1 MHCDDSRA
9 HSRPD
14 PAQGGTAA
22 RLVQL
27 CAEQIRAAVDE
38 ASSEI
43 ESLSLAVLDTARHAD
58 RLAGRVRPS
67 GAGLAGEKGAGD
79 ESQPLREAA
88 LNASSKLQFAD
99 RMSQRL
105 ANTASNLAALA
116 QLMQTT
122 ERPISDEDWS
132 TFLDAARA
140 RFTMEHERRMFD
152 AVFETAGPA
161 PPASD
166 LDDRR

>member
-1 MHCDDSRA
+1 MHRDDSRA
-9 HSRPD
+9 YSPPD
-14 PAQGGTAA
+14 PDQDGTAA

-58 RLAGRVRPS
+58 RLAGRDSP
-67 GAGLAGEKGAGD
+67 AGREPAGGKDAAD
-79 ESQPLREAA
+79 ASQPLKEAA
-88 LNASSKLQFAD
+88 LNASSRLQFAD

-105 ANTASNLAALA
+105 SNTASNLTALA

-122 ERPISDEDWS
+122 DRPISDEDWS

>member
-1 MHCDDSRA
+1 MHRDDSSA

-14 PAQGGTAA
+14 PDQDGTAA

-27 CAEQIRAAVDE
+27 CAEQIRAAVAE

-58 RLAGRVRPS
+58 QLAGRGRSV
-67 GAGLAGEKGAGD
+67 GDGLASEKGAED
-79 ESQPLREAA
+79 ESQPLKEAA
-88 LNASSKLQFAD
+88 LNASSRLQFAD

-105 ANTASNLAALA
+105 SNTASNLTALA

-122 ERPISDEDWS
+122 DRPISEDDWS
-132 TFLDAARA
+132 TFLGAARA

-152 AVFETAGPA
+152 AVFETTGST
-161 PPASD
+161 PPVN
-166 LDDRR
+166 DDHKR

>member
-1 MHCDDSRA
+1 MHRDDSSAPGR
-9 HSRPD
+9 SDPD
-14 PAQGGTAA
+14 QDGTAA

-58 RLAGRVRPS
+58 RLAGRGRS
-67 GAGLAGEKGAGD
+67 AGREPAGD
-79 ESQPLREAA
+79 KNAGDDSQPLKEAA
-88 LNASSKLQFAD
+88 LNASSRLQFAD

-105 ANTASNLAALA
+105 SNTASNLAALA

>member
-1 MHCDDSRA
+1 MHRDDGSAPGRQD
-9 HSRPD
+9 PD
-14 PAQGGTAA
+14 QDGTAA

-58 RLAGRVRPS
+58 RLAGRGRPV
-67 GAGLAGEKGAGD
+67 GCEPADDKDAGD
-79 ESQPLREAA
+79 ASQPLKEAA
-88 LNASSKLQFAD
+88 LNASSRLQFAD

-105 ANTASNLAALA
+105 SNTASNLAALA

-161 PPASD
+161 PPVSD

>member
-1 MHCDDSRA
+1 MHRDDSRA
-9 HSRPD
+9 YGPPGPD
-14 PAQGGTAA
+14 QDGTAA

-58 RLAGRVRPS
+58 QLAGRE
-67 GAGLAGEKGAGD
+67 LAGDKNAGD
-79 ESQPLREAA
+79 DSQPLKEAA
-88 LNASSKLQFAD
+88 LNASSRLQFAD

-105 ANTASNLAALA
+105 SNTASNLAALA

-132 TFLDAARA
+132 TFLDDARA